1 MEIYCQLAI
10 LQQEI
15 ALPFDYSFG
24 VPMLF
29 SWIITF
35 IFCIILIEGEI
46 LSRKL
51 STVIYLI
58 TILVGGLL
66 LGGTPNAVMP
76 IQQILTT
83 LGLNADFG
91 YLLPAIIILIVLLVS
106 SLLIGRIFCGFACPL
121 GALQEILSNFS
132 FKADIKSQKK
142 VKFRIDVPPQ
152 IPIVTRWIFLGIL
165 LLFSFSGVLLLPVFN
180 PFSGFLFPKTPSEQT
195 LFLPFLGLILVSITS
210 LFIYRPWCR
219 FLCPFGA
226 GSSLCSQVARSK
238 YQRTEDCTEC
248 GFCEEIC
255 PTQEA
260 SRESNKSECYYCN
273 RCIEICPHNAIKLN
287 LG

>member
-1 MEIYCQLAI
+1 MY
-10 LQQEI
+10 LQVDR
-15 ALPFDYSFG
+15 LPFEAAYG
-24 VPMLF
+24 VPMII

-35 IFCIILIEGEI
+35 LFCIMLIDSELMNRRIRNG
-46 LSRKL
+46 
-51 STVIYLI
+51 IYLV
-58 TILVGGLL
+58 TILFGGIFI
-66 LGGTPNAVMP
+66 GGVPNAVMP

-83 LGLNADFG
+83 IGVRGDFS
-91 YLLPAIIILIVLLVS
+91 YLLPVIIILCVLLAS

-121 GALQEILSNFS
+121 GALQEILSNFN
-132 FKADIKSQKK
+132 FKSDIKAQNK
-142 VKFRIDVPPQ
+142 VKYNIKISSQ
-152 IPIVTRWIFLGIL
+152 IPTVTRWIFFGVLIL
-165 LLFSFSGVLLLPVFN
+165 FAFGGVLLLPLIN
-180 PFSGFLFPKTPSEQT
+180 PFSGFSFPKSPSVF
-195 LFLPFLGLILVSITS
+195 LLPFLGLSIVSIVS
-210 LFIYRPWCR
+210 VFIYRPWCR

-248 GFCEEIC
+248 GLCEEIC

-260 SRESNKSECYYCN
+260 VKESNKSECYYCN